1 MKFIYSFYPLH
12 PFQPLITYIPFYSN
26 VFQLPEGRMLSYFG
40 IVPEGSLLDVPNAAL
55 GAYLETLL
63 FLSIDLFFKY

>member
-1 MKFIYSFYPLH
+1 MKFMHSFYHFH
-12 PFQPLITYIPFYSN
+12 PFHPLTTYLTFHSN

-55 GAYLETLL
+55 GAYLKL
-63 FLSIDLFFKY
+63 FAFLCIDLFLKY